1 MRYFGLL
8 FFLFFALLC
17 IIFGIQFNRGK
28 WLGAL
33 SGNTFKDS
41 KFPPEFA
48 IIQGKKTSKIL
59 FLAAFFF
66 VLLAIYLFFF
76 TL

>member
-1 MRYFGLL
+1 MKYFGLL
-8 FFLFFALLC
+8 FFLLFALLC
-17 IIFGIQFNRGK
+17 AIFGIQFSRGK

-41 KFPPEFA
+41 KFSPEFA

-59 FLAAFFF
+59 FLATLFF
-66 VLLAIYLFFF
+66 VLLAAYLFFF
-76 TL
+76 IM